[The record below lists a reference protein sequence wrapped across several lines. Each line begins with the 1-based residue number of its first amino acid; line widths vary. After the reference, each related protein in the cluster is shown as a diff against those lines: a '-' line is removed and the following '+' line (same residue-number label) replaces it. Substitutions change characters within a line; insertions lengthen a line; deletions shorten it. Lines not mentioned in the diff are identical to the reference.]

1 MHLKIKPWNIKF
13 WGDSFGGI
21 HPHHAWMD
29 SGDKN
34 IENCTLLSI
43 VSIHYEASVC
53 MFCLFVIH
61 FWCPI
66 EFCDHYYVPQSEC
79 DFLVSRL
86 LQTCWGSRL
95 QFRKFGFGEKSW
107 FQKIRSRKK
116 VSVLISK
123 NLAQKISVLENL
135 VSEKISVSKSL
146 VSKTNKAEWQEKN
159 GP

>member
-1 MHLKIKPWNIKF
+1 MHLKIKPWNIKS

-29 SGDKN
+29 SGDKKHWELHIAVHCIN
-34 IENCTLLSI
+34 SLWGISLHVLSI
-43 VSIHYEASVC
+43 CHPLLV
-53 MFCLFVIH
+53 
-61 FWCPI
+61 PKI

-107 FQKIRSRKK
+107 FQKIRSQKK
-116 VSVLISK
+116 VSVLISD
-123 NLAQKISVLENL
+123 NLAQKNL
-135 VSEKISVSKSL
+135 GFGKFGLGKNLGFQIVGLK
-146 VSKTNKAEWQEKN
+146 NK
-159 GP
+159 